1 MEKAKETEV
10 LIVGAGITG
19 LSIARELSKYHTDVT
34 VIEKESDVSMG
45 ISKTAG
51 SLVYMGLFQAMSLII
66 KDLGRGANLEEETR
80 TERMRMLWEG
90 YSIFNMIAH
99 DLDIHH
105 KHVGVLVI
113 ARNESELEKLKQI
126 ERLSAFIP
134 GAEVNWVEKEKLFEM
149 EPNLT
154 PDAIAGLYDLG
165 GTISTF
171 GPEYVIAVYENAVEN
186 GIQVLLDTECLQ
198 INEGNGFQFISTNKG
213 PIKARFVINCAG
225 KYADKVA
232 DMAKSRTGWNYAFYR
247 SQALLL
253 DKKLEG
259 IINNI
264 IGIPPD
270 PGKIDFLYPLEEGNI
285 HVYCGYYDLIEDRD
299 FIDTT
304 RDNFNDAIA
313 RMKKLV
319 PKLSEDDIITSYV
332 GVRVFNDKFYDDN
345 LIESSPR
352 NENFINVIIRMP
364 GFTPASTVAQ
374 KVLGMLVDRGLELK
388 KKENIKPT
396 RRGIPRF
403 RLLNDKQRSELIKQ
417 DPRYGHVVCR
427 CETVTEGEIIEAIKR
442 GAKTVQ
448 GVQFRTRAGMGR
460 CQRGFC
466 GPRVVEILS
475 RELGI
480 PRTDVTYK
488 GKESPILR
496 FKSKELLNG

>member
-1 MEKAKETEV
+1 MGKIKETEV
-10 LIVGAGITG
+10 LIIGAGITG
-19 LSIARELSKYHTDVT
+19 LSIARELSKYQVDVT

-51 SLVYMGLFQAMSLII
+51 SLVYMGLFQAMSLVI

-90 YSIFNMIAH
+90 YSMFNMIAH
-99 DLDIHH
+99 DLDILH

-113 ARNESELEKLKQI
+113 ARNDSELEKLKQL

-134 GAEVNWVEKEKLFEM
+134 GAQVEWINKKRLLQM
-149 EPNLT
+149 EPHLT
-154 PDAIAGLYDLG
+154 PDALAGLYDVG

-171 GPEYVIAVYENAVEN
+171 GPEYVIAVYENALAN
-186 GIQVLLDTECLQ
+186 GIKVLLETECRQ
-198 INEGNGFQFISTNKG
+198 INEEHGGQIVTTNNG
-213 PIKARFVINCAG
+213 PIQARFVINCAG
-225 KYADKVA
+225 KYADRIA
-232 DMAKSRTGWNYAFYR
+232 DMTKSRTGWNYVFYR
-247 SQALLL
+247 TQALIL

-259 IINNI
+259 TIHNI

-313 RMKKLV
+313 RMKRLV
-319 PKLSEDDIITSYV
+319 PKLSEEDIITSYV

-345 LIESSPR
+345 LIESSPH
-352 NENFINVIIRMP
+352 NANFLNVIIRMP
-364 GFTPASTVAQ
+364 GFTPASSIAP
-374 KVLGMLVDRGLELK
+374 KVVGMLVDRGLALK
-388 KKENIKPT
+388 KKENFQPT
-396 RRGIPRF
+396 RKGIPRF
-403 RLLNDKQRSELIKQ
+403 RFLADPQRNELIGQ

-427 CETVTEGEIIEAIKR
+427 CETVTEGEIVEAIKR
-442 GAKTVQ
+442 GARTVQ

-466 GPRVVEILS
+466 GPRIVEILS

-480 PRTDVTYK
+480 PRTDVSYK
-488 GKESPILR
+488 GKESPILF
-496 FKSKELLNG
+496 FKAKELLKG

>member
-19 LSIARELSKYHTDVT
+19 LSIARELSKYYTDVT

-99 DLDIHH
+99 DLDILH

-134 GAEVNWVEKEKLFEM
+134 GAEVNWVDKEKLFEM

-198 INEGNGFQFISTNKG
+198 INEGNGVQFILTNKG

-232 DMAKSRTGWNYAFYR
+232 DMAKARTGWNYAFYR

-253 DKKLEG
+253 DK
-259 IINNI
+259 N
-264 IGIPPD
+264 
-270 PGKIDFLYPLEEGNI
+270 
-285 HVYCGYYDLIEDRD
+285 
-299 FIDTT
+299 
-304 RDNFNDAIA
+304 
-313 RMKKLV
+313 
-319 PKLSEDDIITSYV
+319 
-332 GVRVFNDKFYDDN
+332 
-345 LIESSPR
+345 
-352 NENFINVIIRMP
+352 
-364 GFTPASTVAQ
+364 
-374 KVLGMLVDRGLELK
+374 
-388 KKENIKPT
+388 
-396 RRGIPRF
+396 
-403 RLLNDKQRSELIKQ
+403 
-417 DPRYGHVVCR
+417 
-427 CETVTEGEIIEAIKR
+427 
-442 GAKTVQ
+442 
-448 GVQFRTRAGMGR
+448 
-460 CQRGFC
+460 
-466 GPRVVEILS
+466 
-475 RELGI
+475 
-480 PRTDVTYK
+480 
-488 GKESPILR
+488 
-496 FKSKELLNG
+496 SKE

>member
-19 LSIARELSKYHTDVT
+19 LSIARELSKYYTDVT

-99 DLDIHH
+99 DLDILH

-134 GAEVNWVEKEKLFEM
+134 GAEVNWVDKEKLFEM

-198 INEGNGFQFISTNKG
+198 INEGNGVQFILTNKG

-232 DMAKSRTGWNYAFYR
+232 DMAKARTGWNYAFYR

-304 RDNFNDAIA
+304 RDNFKDAIA

-374 KVLGMLVDRGLELK
+374 KVLGMLVDRGLGLK
-388 KKENIKPT
+388 KKENFKPT

-403 RLLNDKQRSELIKQ
+403 RLLNDKQRTELIKQ

-427 CETVTEGEIIEAIKR
+427 CETVTEGEIVEAIKR

-466 GPRVVEILS
+466 GPRVVDILS

-488 GKESPILR
+488 GKESRILL
-496 FKSKELLNG
+496 FQSKELLNS